1 VGDVNETQ
9 QIFGALGYAFKMA
22 DHTAKVFAGYRY
34 LYLDY
39 EKTQRERELIV
50 KGPLVGL
57 GYARRQALNEP
68 LTEIIQ
74 TKGSSNISLG
84 LAVLGFVHIPPGP
97 TEAVIALSILFLAVE
112 VVHSRI
118 GASLRQEHGEGR
130 FGSQADIQRHSQLR
144 PILRA

>member
-1 VGDVNETQ
+1 
-9 QIFGALGYAFKMA
+9 MA

-50 KGPLVGL
+50 KGPLVGF

-112 VVHSRI
+112 V
-118 GASLRQEHGEGR
+118 GAQPHWGISPARARRGPLRVTSGHP
-130 FGSQADIQRHSQLR
+130 A
-144 PILRA
+144 P